1 MKFIDKKERVMDL
14 KLTSYGHYLMSIGQ
28 FKPEFYAFF
37 DDNVLYDGL
46 YAGIT
51 ESSNRIHERIKDKT
65 QYMESQVL
73 FEEIEQESNIIDE
86 GSMSYYELDISPIM
100 EEPRK
105 DTFRYDNAIGDA
117 HLQGEQNIAPA
128 FKLAVLNGKIKNT
141 ILQDTVND
149 VKIPQINIDLNYR
162 KKIKIPDSPAENLN
176 PFSPTRIAEISTTTD
191 SFSDGKVISLEYDNL
206 MIYIEEQNT
215 SLLVENFDIEVFEVV
230 SGALTPRCPGC
241 EKKDKYKRKY
251 FEKDLA
257 AIKGGLMTDKSIRT
271 ISETLNL
278 SNDLTDVEF
287 SEMSS
292 SVSYYFDVLT
302 DQLVNRETACRGKEL
317 FNKQSLFIDLEFDC
331 EEEIEVGQFD
341 IYGAVTEPEI
351 CR

>member
-14 KLTSYGHYLMSIGQ
+14 KLTSYGHYLLSIGQ

-37 DDNVLYDGL
+37 DDNVLYDGA
-46 YAGIT
+46 YAQIS

-117 HLQGEQNIAPA
+117 FLQGDQDIAPA
-128 FKLAVLNGKIKNT
+128 WKLALLNGKIKNT
-141 ILQDTVND
+141 ALEDTVND
-149 VKIPQINIDLNYR
+149 VKIPQIDIELNYR
-162 KKIKIPDSPAENLN
+162 KKIKIPDPPSSDFA
-176 PFSPTRIAEISTTTD
+176 PFSPTRVAELSTTTEE
-191 SFSDGKVISLEYDNL
+191 FSDNKVVSLEFDNL
-206 MIYIEEQNT
+206 MIYLEEQNT
-215 SLLVENFDIEVFEVV
+215 SLLTENFDIEVFEVV
-230 SGALTPRCPGC
+230 SGALAPRCPTCGN
-241 EKKDKYKRKY
+241 KDRYKRKY
-251 FEKDLA
+251 FEKDME
-257 AIKGGLMTDKSIRT
+257 AIKGGMMTDAS
-271 ISETLNL
+271 ISETLNQ
-278 SNDLTDVEF
+278 TDDVTSVEF
-287 SEMSS
+287 SNMSS
-292 SVSYYFDVLT
+292 SVSYYFDVFT
-302 DQLVNRETACRGKEL
+302 DQAVNHDVACRGKDI

-331 EEEIEVGQFD
+331 EEQITVTPFD
-341 IYGAVTEPEI
+341 IYGPVTEPEI